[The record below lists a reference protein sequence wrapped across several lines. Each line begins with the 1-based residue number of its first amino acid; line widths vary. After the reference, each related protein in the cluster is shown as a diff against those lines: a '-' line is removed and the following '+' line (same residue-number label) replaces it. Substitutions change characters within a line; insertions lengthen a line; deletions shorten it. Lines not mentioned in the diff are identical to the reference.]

1 MSDREHAGDCS
12 DHRLLML
19 VLCYGVVPAMCWVCG
34 GYLLL
39 ECYPCFVFRLDQ
51 ADQNAQRNKLY
62 YISDIL
68 MLMKPGERLQDHFCK
83 I

>member
-19 VLCYGVVPAMCWVCG
+19 VLSFGVVPAMCWVYS
-34 GYLLL
+34 GYLLS
-39 ECYPCFVFRLDQ
+39 CFVFRLDQ

-62 YISDIL
+62 YFSDIL